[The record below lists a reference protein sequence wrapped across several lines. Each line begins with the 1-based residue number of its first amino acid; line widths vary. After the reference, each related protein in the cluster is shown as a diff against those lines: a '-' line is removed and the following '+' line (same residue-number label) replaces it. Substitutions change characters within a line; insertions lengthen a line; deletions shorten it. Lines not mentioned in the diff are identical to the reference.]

1 MCCTKKI
8 ELFLK
13 PGFSLFL
20 TKGEKTKAKEE
31 EEIVIIIII
40 KKTLVDPWTLLRPEG
55 FPSIFYGQ
63 QEQIIY

>member
-1 MCCTKKI
+1 M
-8 ELFLK
+8 LK
-13 PGFSLFL
+13 
-20 TKGEKTKAKEE
+20 KAKEE
-31 EEIVIIIII
+31 EEIVVIIIII

>member
-1 MCCTKKI
+1 M
-8 ELFLK
+8 LK
-13 PGFSLFL
+13 
-20 TKGEKTKAKEE
+20 KAKEEE